1 MNIVVNGT
9 FVVPATG
16 LPFFRREVA
25 AINQTSW
32 EFRGL
37 LMPYGLVLLT
47 MIKIV
52 LRAAISF
59 ASATQ

>member
-1 MNIVVNGT
+1 MKIMVNGT
-9 FVVPATG
+9 FDVPAPG
-16 LPFFRREVA
+16 LPFFRLEVA
-25 AINQTSW
+25 VISQSSW

-52 LRAAISF
+52 LSAAISF

>member
-1 MNIVVNGT
+1 MKIMVNGT
-9 FVVPATG
+9 FVVPASG
-16 LPFFRREVA
+16 LPCFRREVA
-25 AINQTSW
+25 VINQTSW

-52 LRAAISF
+52 LSAAISF